1 MESVAQGAGSAER
14 AAAPLREALAAAP
27 AADSVAAGT
36 VADAVTAG
44 PAVDAI
50 RAIRSW
56 LRLEQAFAAFN
67 RELRATVGL
76 TGAQLA
82 MLRIVAE
89 VGPVTLAELRGRLR
103 LHPATLGQLVD
114 RLKEKS
120 MVTLSAD
127 PTDGRRR
134 IVELTAGGRRALHD
148 APLAGPV
155 RLRSVQAD
163 PGRLA
168 TLADALDDAVE
179 LFGLQRWAS
188 R

>member
-1 MESVAQGAGSAER
+1 MEPVAQRAGSAER

-27 AADSVAAGT
+27 ATDSVMSGPAADSVTTAAAGDS
-36 VADAVTAG
+36 VAVE
-44 PAVDAI
+44 PAVDAT
-50 RAIRSW
+50 RVIRSW

-67 RELRATVGL
+67 RELRGTVGL

-82 MLRIVAE
+82 MLRIVGE

-134 IVELTAGGRRALHD
+134 IVELTAGGRRAL
-148 APLAGPV
+148 
-155 RLRSVQAD
+155 
-163 PGRLA
+163 
-168 TLADALDDAVE
+168 DDAVE

>member
-1 MESVAQGAGSAER
+1 MGSAAQR
-14 AAAPLREALAAAP
+14 TQP
-27 AADSVAAGT
+27 AE
-36 VADAVTAG
+36 
-44 PAVDAI
+44 DAI

-56 LRLEQAFAAFN
+56 LRLERAFAAFN

-82 MLRIVAE
+82 MLRLVAD
-89 VGPVTLAELRGRLR
+89 VGPTTLAGLRGRLR

-114 RLKEKS
+114 RLREKS
-120 MVTLSAD
+120 LVTLSVD
-127 PTDGRRR
+127 PSDARRR
-134 IVELTAGGRRALHD
+134 VVELADEGRRALRE

-155 RLRSVQAD
+155 RLRSVDTD
-163 PGRLA
+163 PARLA

-179 LFGLQRWAS
+179 LFGLQRWAP

>member
-1 MESVAQGAGSAER
+1 MESATQRAEPAG
-14 AAAPLREALAAAP
+14 
-27 AADSVAAGT
+27 
-36 VADAVTAG
+36 DAV
-44 PAVDAI
+44 

-56 LRLEQAFAAFN
+56 LRLERAFAAFN

-89 VGPVTLAELRGRLR
+89 VGPTTLAGLRERLR

-114 RLKEKS
+114 RLREKS
-120 MVTLSAD
+120 LVRLSVD
-127 PTDGRRR
+127 PDDARRR
-134 IVELTAGGRRALHD
+134 VVELTGEGEHALRE

-155 RLRSVQAD
+155 RLRSVETD
-163 PGRLA
+163 PARLA

-179 LFGLQRWAS
+179 LFGLQRWAA

>member
-1 MESVAQGAGSAER
+1 MTSVTQRTEPAEH
-14 AAAPLREALAAAP
+14 
-27 AADSVAAGT
+27 
-36 VADAVTAG
+36 
-44 PAVDAI
+44 AI

-56 LRLEQAFAAFN
+56 LRLERAFAAFN

-89 VGPVTLAELRGRLR
+89 VGPTTLAGLRGRLR

-114 RLKEKS
+114 RLREKAL
-120 MVTLSAD
+120 VTLSVD
-127 PTDGRRR
+127 PSDARRR
-134 IVELTAGGRRALHD
+134 VVELTDDGRRALRE
-148 APLAGPV
+148 APLAGPA
-155 RLRSVQAD
+155 RLRSVDTD
-163 PGRLA
+163 PARLA

-179 LFGLQRWAS
+179 LFGLQRWAP

>member
-1 MESVAQGAGSAER
+1 MGSSTQRTE
-14 AAAPLREALAAAP
+14 PDE
-27 AADSVAAGT
+27 
-36 VADAVTAG
+36 DAV
-44 PAVDAI
+44 

-56 LRLEQAFAAFN
+56 LRLERAFAAFN
-67 RELRATVGL
+67 RELRATAGL

-89 VGPVTLAELRGRLR
+89 VGPTTLAGLRERLR

-114 RLKEKS
+114 RLREKS
-120 MVTLSAD
+120 LVRLSVD
-127 PTDGRRR
+127 PDDARRR
-134 IVELTAGGRRALHD
+134 VVELTGEGERALRE

-155 RLRSVQAD
+155 RLRSIETD
-163 PGRLA
+163 PARLA

-179 LFGLQRWAS
+179 LFGLQRWAP

>member
-1 MESVAQGAGSAER
+1 MRSDTQ
-14 AAAPLREALAAAP
+14 
-27 AADSVAAGT
+27 
-36 VADAVTAG
+36 
-44 PAVDAI
+44 PAVEPADDAI

-56 LRLEQAFAAFN
+56 LRLERAFAAFN

-89 VGPVTLAELRGRLR
+89 VGPTTLAGLRGRLR

-114 RLKEKS
+114 RLRDKS
-120 MVTLSAD
+120 LVALSTD
-127 PTDGRRR
+127 PTDARRR
-134 IVELTAGGRRALHD
+134 VVELTDEGRRALRQ

-155 RLRSVQAD
+155 RLRSVEAD
-163 PGRLA
+163 PDRLA
-168 TLADALDDAVE
+168 TLANALDDAIE
-179 LFGLQRWAS
+179 LFGLQRWAP

>member
-1 MESVAQGAGSAER
+1 MESVAQRAGSAER
-14 AAAPLREALAAAP
+14 ATDARTVPP
-27 AADSVAAGT
+27 AAGV
-36 VADAVTAG
+36 VTAG

-82 MLRIVAE
+82 MLRILHE

-134 IVELTAGGRRALHD
+134 IVELTAEGRRALHD

-163 PGRLA
+163 PARLA

>member
-1 MESVAQGAGSAER
+1 MESATQRAEPAG
-14 AAAPLREALAAAP
+14 
-27 AADSVAAGT
+27 
-36 VADAVTAG
+36 DAV
-44 PAVDAI
+44 

-56 LRLEQAFAAFN
+56 LRLERAFAAFN

-89 VGPVTLAELRGRLR
+89 VGPTTLAGLRERLR

-114 RLKEKS
+114 RLREKS
-120 MVTLSAD
+120 LVRLSVD
-127 PTDGRRR
+127 PDDARRR
-134 IVELTAGGRRALHD
+134 VVELTGEGERALRE

-155 RLRSVQAD
+155 RLRSVETD
-163 PGRLA
+163 PARLA

-179 LFGLQRWAS
+179 LFGLQRWAP

>member
-1 MESVAQGAGSAER
+1 MESATQRAEPAG
-14 AAAPLREALAAAP
+14 
-27 AADSVAAGT
+27 
-36 VADAVTAG
+36 DAV
-44 PAVDAI
+44 

-56 LRLEQAFAAFN
+56 LRLERAFAAFN

-89 VGPVTLAELRGRLR
+89 VGPTTLAGLRERLR

-114 RLKEKS
+114 RLREKS
-120 MVTLSAD
+120 LVRLSVDPAD
-127 PTDGRRR
+127 ARRR
-134 IVELTAGGRRALHD
+134 VVELTGEGERALRE

-155 RLRSVQAD
+155 RLRSVETD
-163 PGRLA
+163 PARLA

-179 LFGLQRWAS
+179 LFGLQRWAP